1 MIEITREQEV
11 LLRLPEPWSFLP
23 RLAAEIRRDLPR
35 KVSSMNDT
43 QLLAET
49 ERSYLHASHAL
60 RVSHLPTLVRW
71 TKTDVGSQ
79 GQLRR
84 DPSADLYLRQSSD
97 PNAAAADL
105 LGSLAAQQRWPKEV
119 S

>member
-1 MIEITREQEV
+1 MIEITREQEA
-11 LLRLPEPWSFLP
+11 LLRLPEPWGFLP
-23 RLAAEIRRDLPR
+23 KLAAEIRRDLPR
-35 KVSSMNDT
+35 QVSGMNDT

-71 TKTDVGSQ
+71 TKTDVGTQ

-84 DPSADLYLRQSSD
+84 DPSADLFVRQAKD
-97 PNAAAADL
+97 PNVAAADL
-105 LGSLAAQQRWPKEV
+105 LGSLVAQQRWPREGV
-119 S
+119 